1 MRIKIDEQE
10 NLQEIVVTIS
20 CRKVDK
26 EVSDIIKLL
35 KMKNKTLSGIK
46 ENEVI
51 LVKVFEILYIESVDK
66 KTFIYTKEDVF
77 QCKEKLYELEEILEK
92 ESFIRISKNTIVN
105 LNKVSKIVPD
115 ISRRLILTWIGLIIY
130 VQIINVRF
138 NKESKKYNKVLE
150 EYKSKLKESNKTA
163 MENKFMR
170 SVIYINGEPNEN
182 LLTTDSIYSIF
193 LKETNIEI
201 YNRNPITMKVKKLK
215 ENIPF
220 SEIDLIKISVGNI
233 FRTRGTGFP
242 LKFNYDGEEDRL
254 YKLVYTLELEI
265 NLRSGEV
272 RKINTNEIRDTFNYL
287 INILKE
293 KAINYEDTYNLEK
306 LLKEKDDK
314 ELLKYFLKNE
324 IGTDGLAGQYFK
336 NIYRE

>member
-1 MRIKIDEQE
+1 MVKEIFYLFFRNSFINLALYTLLSKDINKVNIFIIIGFSIIFSIIEKGLNKKSLIKKYSYR
-10 NLQEIVVTIS
+10 L
-20 CRKVDK
+20 RF
-26 EVSDIIKLL
+26 
-35 KMKNKTLSGIK
+35 
-46 ENEVI
+46 I
-51 LVKVFEILYIESVDK
+51 LFYTMFMVFEFMLWDR
-66 KTFIYTKEDVF
+66 F
-77 QCKEKLYELEEILEK
+77 
-92 ESFIRISKNTIVN
+92 
-105 LNKVSKIVPD
+105 KIID
-115 ISRRLILTWIGLIIY
+115 IKWLIGASLLIWIGLIIY
-130 VQIINVRF
+130 VQIKNMRL

-150 EYKSKLKESNKTA
+150 EYKSRLKESNKTA

-170 SVIYINGEPNEN
+170 SVIYINGEPNES
-182 LLTTDSIYSIF
+182 LLSTDAIYSIF
-193 LKETNIEI
+193 IKETNIQI
-201 YNRNPITMKVKKLK
+201 YNRNLITMKVKKLN

-242 LKFNYDGEEDRL
+242 LKFNYDGEENRL

-287 INILKE
+287 INIFKE

-336 NIYRE
+336 NIYKN

>member
-1 MRIKIDEQE
+1 MVK
-10 NLQEIVVTIS
+10 EIFYLFF
-20 CRKVDK
+20 R
-26 EVSDIIKLL
+26 
-35 KMKNKTLSGIK
+35 N
-46 ENEVI
+46 
-51 LVKVFEILYIESVDK
+51 
-66 KTFIYTKEDVF
+66 
-77 QCKEKLYELEEILEK
+77 
-92 ESFIRISKNTIVN
+92 SFINLALYTLLSKDINKVN
-105 LNKVSKIVPD
+105 IFIIIGFSIIFSIIEKGLNKKSLIKKYSYRLRFILFYTMFMVSEFILWNRFKIID
-115 ISRRLILTWIGLIIY
+115 IKWLLGASLLIWIGLIIY

-193 LKETNIEI
+193 IKETGIEI

-220 SEIDLIKISVGNI
+220 SEIDLIKISVGNL

-293 KAINYEDTYNLEK
+293 NAINYEDTYNLEK

>member
-1 MRIKIDEQE
+1 MVKEIFYLFFRNSFINLALYTLLSKDINKINIFIIIGFSIIFSIIEKGLNKKSLIKKYSYR
-10 NLQEIVVTIS
+10 L
-20 CRKVDK
+20 RF
-26 EVSDIIKLL
+26 
-35 KMKNKTLSGIK
+35 
-46 ENEVI
+46 I
-51 LVKVFEILYIESVDK
+51 LFYTMFMVFEFMLWDR
-66 KTFIYTKEDVF
+66 F
-77 QCKEKLYELEEILEK
+77 
-92 ESFIRISKNTIVN
+92 
-105 LNKVSKIVPD
+105 KIID
-115 ISRRLILTWIGLIIY
+115 IKWLIGASLLIWVGLIIY
-130 VQIINVRF
+130 VQIKNMRL
-138 NKESKKYNKVLE
+138 NKESKKYNRVLE
-150 EYKSKLKESNKTA
+150 EYKSRLKESNKTA

-170 SVIYINGEPNEN
+170 SVIYINGEPNES
-182 LLTTDSIYSIF
+182 LLSTDAIYSIF
-193 LKETNIEI
+193 IKETNIQI
-201 YNRNPITMKVKKLK
+201 YNRNLITMKVKKLN

-242 LKFNYDGEEDRL
+242 LKFNYDGEENRL

-287 INILKE
+287 INIFKE

-306 LLKEKDDK
+306 FLKEKDDK

-336 NIYRE
+336 NIYRS

>member
-1 MRIKIDEQE
+1 MVK
-10 NLQEIVVTIS
+10 EIFYLFF
-20 CRKVDK
+20 R
-26 EVSDIIKLL
+26 
-35 KMKNKTLSGIK
+35 N
-46 ENEVI
+46 
-51 LVKVFEILYIESVDK
+51 
-66 KTFIYTKEDVF
+66 
-77 QCKEKLYELEEILEK
+77 
-92 ESFIRISKNTIVN
+92 SFINLALYTLLSKDINKVN
-105 LNKVSKIVPD
+105 IFIIIGFSIIFSIIEKGLNKKSLIKKYSYRLRFILFYTMFMAFEFMLWDRFKIID
-115 ISRRLILTWIGLIIY
+115 IKWLIGASLLIWIGLIIY
-130 VQIINVRF
+130 VQIKNMRL

-150 EYKSKLKESNKTA
+150 EYKIRLKESNKTE

-182 LLTTDSIYSIF
+182 LLATDAIYSIF
-193 LKETNIEI
+193 IKETSIEI
-201 YNRNPITMKVKKLK
+201 YNRNLITMKVKKLN

-265 NLRSGEV
+265 SLRSGEV
-272 RKINTNEIRDTFNYL
+272 RKINTNEIRETFNYL

-293 KAINYEDTYNLEK
+293 QAINYEDTYNLEK
-306 LLKEKDDK
+306 LLKDKDDK

-324 IGTDGLAGQYFK
+324 IGTDGLSGQYFK
-336 NIYRE
+336 NIYRN

>member
-1 MRIKIDEQE
+1 MVKEIFYLFFRNSFINLALYTLLSKDINKVNIFIIIGFSIIFSIIEKGLNKKSLIKKYSYRLRFILFYTMFMVSEFILWNRFKIID
-10 NLQEIVVTIS
+10 
-20 CRKVDK
+20 
-26 EVSDIIKLL
+26 IKLL
-35 KMKNKTLSGIK
+35 LGAS
-46 ENEVI
+46 
-51 LVKVFEILYIESVDK
+51 L
-66 KTFIYTKEDVF
+66 
-77 QCKEKLYELEEILEK
+77 
-92 ESFIRISKNTIVN
+92 
-105 LNKVSKIVPD
+105 
-115 ISRRLILTWIGLIIY
+115 LIGVGLIIY
-130 VQIINVRF
+130 VQIKNMRF

-193 LKETNIEI
+193 IKETGIEI
-201 YNRNPITMKVKKLK
+201 YNINPITMKMKKLK

-265 NLRSGEV
+265 KLKSGEV

-324 IGTDGLAGQYFK
+324 IGTDGLAGQYFN

>member
-1 MRIKIDEQE
+1 MVKEIFYLFFRNSFINLALYTLLSKDINKVNIFIIIGFSIIFSIIEKGLNKKSLIKKYSYRLRFILFYTMFMVFEFMLWNRFKIID
-10 NLQEIVVTIS
+10 
-20 CRKVDK
+20 
-26 EVSDIIKLL
+26 IKLL
-35 KMKNKTLSGIK
+35 LGAS
-46 ENEVI
+46 
-51 LVKVFEILYIESVDK
+51 L
-66 KTFIYTKEDVF
+66 
-77 QCKEKLYELEEILEK
+77 
-92 ESFIRISKNTIVN
+92 
-105 LNKVSKIVPD
+105 
-115 ISRRLILTWIGLIIY
+115 LIWVWLIIY

-150 EYKSKLKESNKTA
+150 EYKSRLKESNKTA

-193 LKETNIEI
+193 IKETDIEI
-201 YNRNPITMKVKKLK
+201 YNINPINMKVKKLK

-265 NLRSGEV
+265 KLKSGEV

>member
-35 KMKNKTLSGIK
+35 KMKNKTISGIK

-115 ISRRLILTWIGLIIY
+115 ISRRLILTLE
-130 VQIINVRF
+130 
-138 NKESKKYNKVLE
+138 NKEKVIV
-150 EYKSKLKESNKTA
+150 S
-163 MENKFMR
+163 R
-170 SVIYINGEPNEN
+170 S
-182 LLTTDSIYSIF
+182 F
-193 LKETNIEI
+193 
-201 YNRNPITMKVKKLK
+201 
-215 ENIPF
+215 
-220 SEIDLIKISVGNI
+220 
-233 FRTRGTGFP
+233 
-242 LKFNYDGEEDRL
+242 
-254 YKLVYTLELEI
+254 
-265 NLRSGEV
+265 
-272 RKINTNEIRDTFNYL
+272 TFNFKKSL
-287 INILKE
+287 
-293 KAINYEDTYNLEK
+293 
-306 LLKEKDDK
+306 
-314 ELLKYFLKNE
+314 
-324 IGTDGLAGQYFK
+324 GL
-336 NIYRE
+336 

>member
-1 MRIKIDEQE
+1 MVK
-10 NLQEIVVTIS
+10 EIFYLFF
-20 CRKVDK
+20 R
-26 EVSDIIKLL
+26 
-35 KMKNKTLSGIK
+35 N
-46 ENEVI
+46 
-51 LVKVFEILYIESVDK
+51 
-66 KTFIYTKEDVF
+66 
-77 QCKEKLYELEEILEK
+77 
-92 ESFIRISKNTIVN
+92 SFINLALYTLLSKDINKVN
-105 LNKVSKIVPD
+105 IFIIIGFSIIFSIIEKGLNKKSLIKKYSYRLRFILFYTMFMAFEFMLWDRFKIID
-115 ISRRLILTWIGLIIY
+115 IKWLIGASLLIWGWLIIY
-130 VQIINVRF
+130 VQIKNMRF

-182 LLTTDSIYSIF
+182 LLATDAIYSIF
-193 LKETNIEI
+193 IKETSIEI
-201 YNRNPITMKVKKLK
+201 YNRNLITMEVKKLN

-287 INILKE
+287 INIFKE
-293 KAINYEDTYNLEK
+293 KAINYKDTYNLEK
-306 LLKEKDDK
+306 LLKDKDDK

-324 IGTDGLAGQYFK
+324 IGTDGLSGQYFK
-336 NIYRE
+336 NIYRN

>member
-1 MRIKIDEQE
+1 MVK
-10 NLQEIVVTIS
+10 EIFYLFF
-20 CRKVDK
+20 R
-26 EVSDIIKLL
+26 
-35 KMKNKTLSGIK
+35 N
-46 ENEVI
+46 
-51 LVKVFEILYIESVDK
+51 
-66 KTFIYTKEDVF
+66 
-77 QCKEKLYELEEILEK
+77 
-92 ESFIRISKNTIVN
+92 SFINLALYTLLSKDINKVN
-105 LNKVSKIVPD
+105 IFIIIGFSIIFSIIEKGLNKKSLIKKYSYRLRFILFYTMFMAFEFMLWDRFKIID
-115 ISRRLILTWIGLIIY
+115 IKWLIGASLLIWGWLIIY
-130 VQIINVRF
+130 VQIKNMKF

-182 LLTTDSIYSIF
+182 LLATDAIYSIF
-193 LKETNIEI
+193 IKETSIEI
-201 YNRNPITMKVKKLK
+201 YNRNLITMEVKKLN

-287 INILKE
+287 INIFKE
-293 KAINYEDTYNLEK
+293 KAINYKDTYNLEK
-306 LLKEKDDK
+306 LLKDKDDK

-324 IGTDGLAGQYFK
+324 IGTDGLSGQYFK
-336 NIYRE
+336 NIYRN

>member
-1 MRIKIDEQE
+1 MNKKI
-10 NLQEIVVTIS
+10 
-20 CRKVDK
+20 
-26 EVSDIIKLL
+26 
-35 KMKNKTLSGIK
+35 
-46 ENEVI
+46 
-51 LVKVFEILYIESVDK
+51 Y
-66 KTFIYTKEDVF
+66 
-77 QCKEKLYELEEILEK
+77 
-92 ESFIRISKNTIVN
+92 
-105 LNKVSKIVPD
+105 
-115 ISRRLILTWIGLIIY
+115 Y
-130 VQIINVRF
+130 VQIKNMRL

-150 EYKSKLKESNKTA
+150 EYKSRLKESNKTA

-170 SVIYINGEPNEN
+170 SVIYINGEPNES
-182 LLTTDSIYSIF
+182 LLSTDAIYSIF
-193 LKETNIEI
+193 IKETNIQI
-201 YNRNPITMKVKKLK
+201 YNRNLITMKVKKLN

-242 LKFNYDGEEDRL
+242 LKFNYDGEENRL

-287 INILKE
+287 INIFKE
-293 KAINYEDTYNLEK
+293 KAINYEDTDNLEK

-336 NIYRE
+336 NIYRN

>member
-1 MRIKIDEQE
+1 MFMAFEFMLWDRFKIIDIKWLIGA
-10 NLQEIVVTIS
+10 S
-20 CRKVDK
+20 
-26 EVSDIIKLL
+26 LL
-35 KMKNKTLSGIK
+35 IWG
-46 ENEVI
+46 
-51 LVKVFEILYIESVDK
+51 
-66 KTFIYTKEDVF
+66 
-77 QCKEKLYELEEILEK
+77 
-92 ESFIRISKNTIVN
+92 
-105 LNKVSKIVPD
+105 
-115 ISRRLILTWIGLIIY
+115 WLIIY
-130 VQIINVRF
+130 VQIKNMRF

-182 LLTTDSIYSIF
+182 LLATDAIYSIF
-193 LKETNIEI
+193 IKGTSIEI
-201 YNRNPITMKVKKLK
+201 YNRNLITMEVKKLN

-242 LKFNYDGEEDRL
+242 LKFILDGEEDRL

-272 RKINTNEIRDTFNYL
+272 RKNTNEIRDTFNYL
-287 INILKE
+287 INIFKE
-293 KAINYEDTYNLEK
+293 KAINYKDTYNLEK
-306 LLKEKDDK
+306 LLKDKDDK

-324 IGTDGLAGQYFK
+324 IGTNGLSVNISRIFIETRIYINRYIINNKDKDIFK
-336 NIYRE
+336 V

>member
-1 MRIKIDEQE
+1 MVKEIFYLFFRNSFINLALYTLLSKDINKVNIFIIIGFSIIFSIIEKGLNKKSLIKKYSYR
-10 NLQEIVVTIS
+10 L
-20 CRKVDK
+20 RF
-26 EVSDIIKLL
+26 
-35 KMKNKTLSGIK
+35 
-46 ENEVI
+46 I
-51 LVKVFEILYIESVDK
+51 LFYTMFMVFEFILWDR
-66 KTFIYTKEDVF
+66 F
-77 QCKEKLYELEEILEK
+77 
-92 ESFIRISKNTIVN
+92 
-105 LNKVSKIVPD
+105 KIID
-115 ISRRLILTWIGLIIY
+115 IKWLIGASLLIWVGLIIY
-130 VQIINVRF
+130 VQIKNMRL

-150 EYKSKLKESNKTA
+150 EYKSRLKESNKTA

-182 LLTTDSIYSIF
+182 LLSTDAIYSIF
-193 LKETNIEI
+193 IKERNIEI
-201 YNRNPITMKVKKLK
+201 YNRNFITMKVKKLN

-287 INILKE
+287 INIFKE
-293 KAINYEDTYNLEK
+293 KAINYEDTDNLEK

-336 NIYRE
+336 NIYRN

>member
-1 MRIKIDEQE
+1 MVK
-10 NLQEIVVTIS
+10 EIFYLFF
-20 CRKVDK
+20 R
-26 EVSDIIKLL
+26 
-35 KMKNKTLSGIK
+35 N
-46 ENEVI
+46 
-51 LVKVFEILYIESVDK
+51 
-66 KTFIYTKEDVF
+66 
-77 QCKEKLYELEEILEK
+77 
-92 ESFIRISKNTIVN
+92 SFINLALYTLLSKDINKVN
-105 LNKVSKIVPD
+105 IFIIIGFSIIFSIIEKGLNKKSLIKKYSYRLRFILFYTMFMAFEFMLWDRFKIID
-115 ISRRLILTWIGLIIY
+115 IKWLIGASLLIWGWLIIY
-130 VQIINVRF
+130 VQIKNMRF

-182 LLTTDSIYSIF
+182 LLATDAIYSIF
-193 LKETNIEI
+193 IKETSIEI
-201 YNRNPITMKVKKLK
+201 YNRNLITMEVKKLN

-287 INILKE
+287 INIFKE
-293 KAINYEDTYNLEK
+293 KAINYKDTYNLEK

>member
-1 MRIKIDEQE
+1 MVK
-10 NLQEIVVTIS
+10 EIFYLFF
-20 CRKVDK
+20 R
-26 EVSDIIKLL
+26 
-35 KMKNKTLSGIK
+35 N
-46 ENEVI
+46 
-51 LVKVFEILYIESVDK
+51 
-66 KTFIYTKEDVF
+66 
-77 QCKEKLYELEEILEK
+77 
-92 ESFIRISKNTIVN
+92 SFINLALYTLLSKDINKVN
-105 LNKVSKIVPD
+105 IFIIIGFSIIFSIIEKGLNKKSLIKKYSYRLRFILFYTMFMAFEFMLWDRFKIID
-115 ISRRLILTWIGLIIY
+115 IKWLIGASLLIWGWLIIY
-130 VQIINVRF
+130 VQIKNMRF

-182 LLTTDSIYSIF
+182 LLATDDIYSIF
-193 LKETNIEI
+193 IKETSIEI
-201 YNRNPITMKVKKLK
+201 YNRNLITMKVKKLN

-254 YKLVYTLELEI
+254 YKLLYTLELEI

-287 INILKE
+287 INIFKE
-293 KAINYEDTYNLEK
+293 KAINYKDTYNLEK
-306 LLKEKDDK
+306 LLKDKDDK

-336 NIYRE
+336 NIYRN

>member
-1 MRIKIDEQE
+1 MVK
-10 NLQEIVVTIS
+10 EIFYLFF
-20 CRKVDK
+20 R
-26 EVSDIIKLL
+26 
-35 KMKNKTLSGIK
+35 N
-46 ENEVI
+46 
-51 LVKVFEILYIESVDK
+51 
-66 KTFIYTKEDVF
+66 
-77 QCKEKLYELEEILEK
+77 
-92 ESFIRISKNTIVN
+92 SFINLALYTLLSKDINKVN
-105 LNKVSKIVPD
+105 IFIIIGFSIIFSIIEKGLNKKSLIKKYSYRLRFILFYTMFMAFEFMLWDRFKIID
-115 ISRRLILTWIGLIIY
+115 IKWLIGASLLIWGWLIIY
-130 VQIINVRF
+130 VQIKNMRF

-170 SVIYINGEPNEN
+170 SVIYINREPNER
-182 LLTTDSIYSIF
+182 LLSTDAIYSIF
-193 LKETNIEI
+193 IKETSIEI
-201 YNRNPITMKVKKLK
+201 YNRNLITMEVKKLN

-287 INILKE
+287 INIFKE
-293 KAINYEDTYNLEK
+293 KAINYKDTYNLEK
-306 LLKEKDDK
+306 LLKDKDDK

-336 NIYRE
+336 NIYRN

>member
-1 MRIKIDEQE
+1 MVKEIFYLFFRNSFINLALYTLLSKDINKVNIFIIIGFSIIFSIIEKGLNKKSLIKKYSYRLRFILFYTMFMVFEFMLWNRFKIID
-10 NLQEIVVTIS
+10 
-20 CRKVDK
+20 
-26 EVSDIIKLL
+26 IKLL
-35 KMKNKTLSGIK
+35 LGAS
-46 ENEVI
+46 
-51 LVKVFEILYIESVDK
+51 L
-66 KTFIYTKEDVF
+66 
-77 QCKEKLYELEEILEK
+77 
-92 ESFIRISKNTIVN
+92 
-105 LNKVSKIVPD
+105 
-115 ISRRLILTWIGLIIY
+115 LIWVGLIIY

-150 EYKSKLKESNKTA
+150 EYKSRLKESNKTA

-193 LKETNIEI
+193 IKETDIEI
-201 YNRNPITMKVKKLK
+201 YNINPINMKVKKLK

-265 NLRSGEV
+265 KLKSGEV

>member
-115 ISRRLILTWIGLIIY
+115 ISRRLILTLE
-130 VQIINVRF
+130 
-138 NKESKKYNKVLE
+138 NKEKVIV
-150 EYKSKLKESNKTA
+150 S
-163 MENKFMR
+163 R
-170 SVIYINGEPNEN
+170 S
-182 LLTTDSIYSIF
+182 F
-193 LKETNIEI
+193 
-201 YNRNPITMKVKKLK
+201 
-215 ENIPF
+215 
-220 SEIDLIKISVGNI
+220 
-233 FRTRGTGFP
+233 
-242 LKFNYDGEEDRL
+242 
-254 YKLVYTLELEI
+254 
-265 NLRSGEV
+265 
-272 RKINTNEIRDTFNYL
+272 TFNFKKSL
-287 INILKE
+287 
-293 KAINYEDTYNLEK
+293 
-306 LLKEKDDK
+306 
-314 ELLKYFLKNE
+314 
-324 IGTDGLAGQYFK
+324 GL
-336 NIYRE
+336 

>member
-1 MRIKIDEQE
+1 MF
-10 NLQEIVVTIS
+10 
-20 CRKVDK
+20 
-26 EVSDIIKLL
+26 
-35 KMKNKTLSGIK
+35 M
-46 ENEVI
+46 
-51 LVKVFEILYIESVDK
+51 VFEFILWDR
-66 KTFIYTKEDVF
+66 F
-77 QCKEKLYELEEILEK
+77 
-92 ESFIRISKNTIVN
+92 
-105 LNKVSKIVPD
+105 KIID
-115 ISRRLILTWIGLIIY
+115 IKWLIGASLLIWVGLIIY
-130 VQIINVRF
+130 VQIKNMRL

-150 EYKSKLKESNKTA
+150 EYKSRLKESNKTA

-182 LLTTDSIYSIF
+182 LLSTDAIYSIF
-193 LKETNIEI
+193 IKERNIEI
-201 YNRNPITMKVKKLK
+201 YNRNFITMKVKKLN

-287 INILKE
+287 INIFKE
-293 KAINYEDTYNLEK
+293 KAINYEDTDNLEK

-336 NIYRE
+336 NIYRN

>member
-1 MRIKIDEQE
+1 MVKEIFYLFFRNSFI
-10 NLQEIVVTIS
+10 NLALYTLLSKDIN
-20 CRKVDK
+20 KVNIF
-26 EVSDIIKLL
+26 IIIGF
-35 KMKNKTLSGIK
+35 SI
-46 ENEVI
+46 I
-51 LVKVFEILYIESVDK
+51 FSII
-66 KTFIYTKEDVF
+66 
-77 QCKEKLYELEEILEK
+77 EK
-92 ESFIRISKNTIVN
+92 E
-105 LNKVSKIVPD
+105 LNKKSLIKKYSYRLRFILFYTMFMAFEFMLWDRFKIID
-115 ISRRLILTWIGLIIY
+115 IKWLIGASLLIWGWLIIY
-130 VQIINVRF
+130 VQIKNMRF

-182 LLTTDSIYSIF
+182 LLATDAIYSIF
-193 LKETNIEI
+193 IKETSIEI
-201 YNRNPITMKVKKLK
+201 YNRNLITMEVKKLN

-287 INILKE
+287 INIFKE
-293 KAINYEDTYNLEK
+293 KAINYKDTYNLEK
-306 LLKEKDDK
+306 LLKDKDDK

-324 IGTDGLAGQYFK
+324 IGTDGLSGQYFK
-336 NIYRE
+336 NIYRN